1 MDSCIKNLCD
11 INENDEINNINL
23 NDKPL
28 NQPIISINNDIKP
41 NIQIKKSNSFNS
53 FKFDIKNLI
62 KKDTEI
68 DLNINKIK
76 KSDSFTKKKLD
87 EKEYMKIIKF
97 INKQINE
104 KIELSSNILFLPKS
118 DFKIIGFD
126 NIGHSCYM
134 NSFLQILF
142 HTPKFL
148 KELKEIYNN
157 NKSNETIDLL
167 LIKTLIDLSMNPK
180 DNKKL
185 KSIKK
190 IMSTIDESYGNYIQN
205 DSQEFGISL
214 INKIITDLKPESPSS
229 DDEEEVEDSIN
240 NHIVNNKIN
249 KEYKIQKFNNYINR
263 YYPKDKEIIFEK
275 MFQFH
280 ESEIKK
286 FDKLKDKN
294 KINSNDSELGEIKNF
309 NFETFINIEL
319 IIPDNIKKKKYEL
332 FDLLKLKYIPEFIL
346 TNDESLSDNKIIE
359 YILKVYESIKEFIN
373 FFKKKYKNLNQENN
387 NPILCFNKIVSLP
400 NILIITIN
408 RALLGKSFNSNIL
421 SFNETL
427 DLKEFIDEDI
437 LGKDKKTLYRLYA
450 INECFGFIKDYGHYY
465 SYIKLENNW
474 IKFDDKI
481 WKNENPKFESRYV
494 VGLYYV
500 KEDFIQ
506 K

>member
-1 MDSCIKNLCD
+1 
-11 INENDEINNINL
+11 
-23 NDKPL
+23 
-28 NQPIISINNDIKP
+28 
-41 NIQIKKSNSFNS
+41 
-53 FKFDIKNLI
+53 
-62 KKDTEI
+62 
-68 DLNINKIK
+68 
-76 KSDSFTKKKLD
+76 
-87 EKEYMKIIKF
+87 MKIIKF

-104 KIELSSNILFLPKS
+104 KIEISSNDLFLPKS

-148 KELKEIYNN
+148 KELKEIYNK
-157 NKSNETIDLL
+157 NKSNKEIDLL

-185 KSIKK
+185 KLIKK

-229 DDEEEVEDSIN
+229 DDDDEEEVKDSIN
-240 NHIVNNKIN
+240 NHIDNNKIN
-249 KEYKIQKFNNYINR
+249 KEYKIQKFNNYINK
-263 YYPKDKEIIFEK
+263 YFPKDKEIIFEK

-294 KINSNDSELGEIKNF
+294 KINSNDSKLGEIKNF

-332 FDLLKLKYIPEFIL
+332 FDLLKLKYIPEFTL
-346 TNDESLSDNKIIE
+346 TNDGSISDYKIIE
-359 YILKVYESIKEFIN
+359 YILKVYESIKELI
-373 FFKKKYKNLNQENN
+373 
-387 NPILCFNKIVSLP
+387 NKIVSLP

>member
-1 MDSCIKNLCD
+1 MDSCIKNFCD
-11 INENDEINNINL
+11 INENIQININL

-28 NQPIISINNDIKP
+28 NQTKISINNDIKP

-53 FKFDIKNLI
+53 FNFDIKNLI
-62 KKDTEI
+62 KKDSEI
-68 DLNINKIK
+68 NLNINEIK

-97 INKQINE
+97 KNKQINE
-104 KIELSSNILFLPKS
+104 KIGLSSNILFLPKS

-134 NSFLQILF
+134 NSYLQILF

-148 KELKEIYNN
+148 KELKEIYNK
-157 NKSNETIDLL
+157 NKSNKTIDLL

-180 DNKKL
+180 DNKTLKL
-185 KSIKK
+185 IKK
-190 IMSTIDESYGNYIQN
+190 IMSTIDESYGDYIQN

-229 DDEEEVEDSIN
+229 DDDEEEVKDSIN
-240 NHIVNNKIN
+240 NHIDNNKIN
-249 KEYKIQKFNNYINR
+249 KEYKIQKFNNYISK
-263 YYPKDKEIIFEK
+263 YYPKDEEIIFEK

-286 FDKLKDKN
+286 FGKLKDKN

-332 FDLLKLKYIPEFIL
+332 FDLLKLKYIPEFTL

-359 YILKVYESIKEFIN
+359 YISKVYESLKQFIN
-373 FFKKKYKNLNQENN
+373 FFKNKNKNLNQENN
-387 NPILCFNKIVSLP
+387 NSILCFNKIVSLP

-465 SYIKLENNW
+465 SYIKLENDW

-481 WKNENPKFESRYV
+481 WKNENPKFESRNV
-494 VGLYYV
+494 VGLFYV